1 MRAINHCIRLRAQ
14 QPLVPM
20 GAIKASCG
28 TDVPPSWHFR
38 GEAAS
43 VTAAARHQGAPGQRD
58 PGSAQPALYW
68 PQFFPPSC
76 AWSSLTPPA
85 HAPARAASTWKTPG
99 ESNTATDVKIKIII
113 SLFKTMRIGTSLSN
127 HLGTEMLL
135 FYFSSHFSHCKMNAI
150 WVMLFYLILRIQH
163 RL

>member
-1 MRAINHCIRLRAQ
+1 MRAINHCIRLRSQ

-20 GAIKASCG
+20 GAIKASCS
-28 TDVPPSWHFR
+28 TDVPPAGISGAKPLRSPQQR
-38 GEAAS
+38 GTRGRLGSA
-43 VTAAARHQGAPGQRD
+43 TRARL
-58 PGSAQPALYW
+58 GSAQPALYL

-99 ESNTATDVKIKIII
+99 ESNTATDVKIKIKIII

-135 FYFSSHFSHCKMNAI
+135 FCSSSHFSHCKMNVI
-150 WVMLFYLILRIQH
+150 
-163 RL
+163 